1 MPPPAASTRLSLS
14 SCWTRRVLEAPS
26 ARRTANSRCRSA
38 PRTSSRL
45 PTLTHAISNTSA
57 TTAVRSAENVPTRRR
72 IPGSG
77 RPRARST
84 TIGDSTDAERPCSVI
99 SWASIAFSSADAC
112 ATVPPRD
119 WTGAVPVR
127 YPDPD
132 IVTLDPRFARYVVAN
147 TTIRRLHTGMLWA
160 EGPAWNMVGKYLV
173 WSDIPNNVQFRWIE
187 DDQRVTVFRHPS
199 GQSNG
204 NAFDG
209 QAVRFLRNT
218 VDGAS
223 SATSTTAV

>member
-1 MPPPAASTRLSLS
+1 M
-14 SCWTRRVLEAPS
+14 
-26 ARRTANSRCRSA
+26 
-38 PRTSSRL
+38 
-45 PTLTHAISNTSA
+45 
-57 TTAVRSAENVPTRRR
+57 
-72 IPGSG
+72 
-77 RPRARST
+77 
-84 TIGDSTDAERPCSVI
+84 
-99 SWASIAFSSADAC
+99 
-112 ATVPPRD
+112 
-119 WTGAVPVR
+119 PVR

-160 EGPAWNMVGKYLV
+160 AGPAWNMVGKYLV